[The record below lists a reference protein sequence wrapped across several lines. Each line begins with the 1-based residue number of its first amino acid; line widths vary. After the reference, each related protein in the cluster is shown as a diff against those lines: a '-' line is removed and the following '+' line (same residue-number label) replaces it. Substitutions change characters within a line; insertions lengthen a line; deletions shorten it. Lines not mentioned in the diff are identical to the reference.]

1 MKKEKLTCIIGAG
14 PAGIAAALQLSRYG
28 INPVLL
34 EKNEIGGLLRN
45 AHLVENYPG
54 FPGGISGP
62 ELVKLFVKQLQEREI
77 QVIFEVVTRLDWE
90 ENRFRLETPTRV
102 LFCQTALVASGTKP
116 TEFQDFEVPL
126 PVRDKVFYEIYPLL
140 ETKAKKIVIIGA
152 GDAAFDYALNLA
164 QNNQVL
170 ILNREETVKCL
181 PLLWER
187 AMKSLHITYCQNTKI
202 SKIRKNSG
210 EELALECSTPNGI
223 SRLSAH
229 YLVSAI
235 GREPEL
241 DFLSPRLKEQAAQL
255 VEKGALYL
263 IGDVKNGCF
272 RQTAIATGEG
282 VLTAMKIYKKLQE
295 NSF

>member
-1 MKKEKLTCIIGAG
+1 MKREEQICIIGAG

-28 INPVLL
+28 INPILL

-62 ELVKLFVKQLQEREI
+62 ELVKLFVEQLQEREVK
-77 QVIFEVVTRLDWE
+77 VILEAVTKLDWE

-102 LFCQTALVASGTKP
+102 SLCQMVLVASGTKP

-126 PVRDKVFYEIYPLL
+126 PVRDKVFYEVYPLL
-140 ETKAKKIVIIGA
+140 EAKEKKIVIIGA

-164 QNNQVL
+164 QNNQVI

-181 PLLWER
+181 PLLRQR
-187 AMKSLHITYCQNTKI
+187 AKLSPSITYRQNTKI
-202 SKIRKNSG
+202 LKLGQNSSDQFY
-210 EELALECSTPNGI
+210 LECVAPEGI
-223 SRLSAH
+223 FKLSAH
-229 YLVSAI
+229 HLVFAI
-235 GREPEL
+235 GREPQLE
-241 DFLSPRLKEQAAQL
+241 FLSQRLRAAVPEL
-255 VEKGALYL
+255 LSRGVLYFA
-263 IGDVKNGCF
+263 GDVKNGSF

-295 NSF
+295 NSL